1 MIEVSA
7 VDDNGA
13 DDISSVEPT
22 PLTDSVGNGA
32 SSNLTSSLPVVMIYN
47 DTMQVM
53 ACMRCRCIV
62 FEVHHTRQFIYR
74 GSLFHSALHPGD
86 YHLRVNATDNSTNRN
101 SNTSV
106 AIDYNHPDF

>member
-13 DDISSVEPT
+13 DDISSVELT

-74 GSLFHSALHPGD
+74 GSLFHSALHPG
-86 YHLRVNATDNSTNRN
+86 TT
-101 SNTSV
+101 
-106 AIDYNHPDF
+106 IFG